1 MPDFC
6 HLHVHTQYSLL
17 DGACRV
23 EDLAETCQE
32 MSMPAVAMTDH
43 GNMFGTVDFF
53 DTMEDAGVKPIV
65 GYEGYFTP
73 DGRHERKHQQGKPEL
88 YHLTFL
94 ARNQAGYENL
104 LRMASLAYVEGLYYK
119 PRVDWELL
127 EECSEGVICLS
138 GCLASRLNDF
148 ILKDMPDAA
157 EQWLGKM
164 RDIFG
169 EEYFYVELQDHGL
182 QEQRRAW
189 PQAAEMAQK
198 MGIPLVATNDAHY
211 LNAEDE
217 SWHEVL
223 LCISTR
229 STLDDP
235 DRFQLESDQLY
246 FKSPEEMA
254 SLFPDHPEALT
265 NTMRIAEMCD
275 IELDRS
281 LKFPAFDI
289 GQKDHATH
297 LRDLVEWGLKERYGS
312 MTEDMRERVDE
323 ELGVIEQMGYVD
335 YFLIVHDFVDFA
347 HDEDIPVGMRGSGSS
362 SLVAHS
368 LGLSD
373 FNPLDYDLLFSR
385 FLDLERRE
393 QPDIDI
399 DLCERRRADV
409 IDYVRQKYGENST
422 AQIITFG
429 TLMARNAVRD
439 VGRVM
444 DVPLDKV
451 DRLAKTIPGGPGVTL
466 EEALE
471 EVPELQAEADED
483 EEVAQLLDY
492 SLRLEGLPRHASTH
506 AAGVVIADKDL
517 WELIPLYK
525 SGDGAVMT
533 QWAMEDLDKMGM
545 LKMDFLGLRT
555 LTILDR
561 AQDIIEERGEEPPDL
576 DAKELD
582 LHDDATY
589 RLLGEG
595 RTTGVFQFGS
605 DGMQRL
611 LRRLKP
617 STMED
622 LIAVVA
628 LYRPGPLGSGM
639 VDDFIDRKHGRAEI
653 EYPHP
658 DFEPILKPTYGVI
671 VYQEQ
676 IMRICNTIAGMTM
689 GAALTMIK
697 AISKKKL
704 EKIKK
709 YRGDFIEGAVA
720 SGIDRQTTEDIYELI
735 ENFAGYGFNKAHA
748 SAYAFVAYRTA
759 YLKAHHPTEFMAAC
773 ISCEMGDTDKVVG
786 LMQDCADLG
795 IEVLPPDV
803 NESGLDFT
811 VVDDGVIRFGLGAV
825 KNVGTKAAES
835 IIAQREKKGEYESI
849 FDFCERIDPGAVTKG
864 CIEALMKGGCFDEL
878 PGRRAQQL
886 AVLDTAVKAGAR
898 ARRDRQM
905 GQKGLF
911 GNANDVDPKTRVEK
925 NLPDVPPLS
934 AREMAGQE
942 AEALGLYVRHDP
954 LEEYR
959 LRLHRL
965 TSALSTELESLEDGE
980 PVVVGGLVENVT
992 RRRLKD
998 NRPWAVAEVLDVED
1012 TLECLLWPEALEEYG
1027 EMLDSGDVLLFRG
1040 NVSHRRGTS
1049 VTVEEVLAL
1058 KDAAR
1063 RLVDSV
1069 VVRVPCESVE
1079 GRLWSSL
1086 EDIFG
1091 RRKGRTPVYFDLQ
1104 SDGLRLRCQVT
1115 GNGGV
1120 QASEN
1125 LAGEIEDLLGV
1136 GTVNFAVK
1144 SGSRNGNGNGRRR
1157 NGSNRRRSRR

>member
-17 DGACRV
+17 DGACRID
-23 EDLAETCQE
+23 DLAQTAVE
-32 MSMPAVAMTDH
+32 MGMPAVAMTDH
-43 GNMFGTVDFF
+43 GNMFGTVDFY
-53 DTMEDAGVKPIV
+53 DTMNDAGVKPII

-73 DGRHERKHQQGKPEL
+73 GSRHERKHQQGKQDL
-88 YHLTFL
+88 FHLTFL
-94 ARNQAGYENL
+94 ARNQTGYENL
-104 LRMASLAYVEGLYYK
+104 LEMASLAYIEGLYYK

-127 EECSEGVICLS
+127 RDCSEGVICLS

-148 ILKDMPDAA
+148 ILKDMPDEARK
-157 EQWLGKM
+157 WLGEM

-169 EEYFYVELQDHGL
+169 EDYFYVELQDHGL
-182 QEQRRAW
+182 EEQRRAW
-189 PQAAEMAQK
+189 PQAADIAQE

-211 LNAEDE
+211 LNADDQ
-217 SWHEVL
+217 SWHDVL

-254 SLFPDHPEALT
+254 ELFPDHPEALE
-265 NTMRIAEMCD
+265 NTVRIAEMCD
-275 IELDRS
+275 VDLDRS
-281 LKFPAFDI
+281 LKFPAFDT
-289 GQKDHATH
+289 GGKDHATH
-297 LRDLVEWGLKERYGS
+297 LRDLVEGGLKDRYGS
-312 MTEDMRERVDE
+312 LTDDMRERMDH

-335 YFLIVHDFVDFA
+335 YFLIVHDFVRFA
-347 HDEDIPVGMRGSGSS
+347 HEEDIPVGMRGSGSS

-373 FNPLDYDLLFSR
+373 FNPLDYDLIFSR

-399 DLCERRRADV
+399 DLCERRRSDV
-409 IDYVRQKYGENST
+409 IDYVRHKYGENST

-451 DRLAKTIPGGPGVTL
+451 DRLAKTIPSGPGVTL
-466 EEALE
+466 EDALE
-471 EVPELQAEADED
+471 EVPELQEEAEQD
-483 EEVAQLLDY
+483 EEVEQLLDY

-533 QWAMEDLDKMGM
+533 QWAMEDLDEMGM

-561 AQDIIEERGEEPPDL
+561 AQDIIEERGQERPVL
-576 DAKELD
+576 DAGEMD
-582 LHDDATY
+582 LEDEATFE
-589 RLLGEG
+589 LLGEG
-595 RTTGVFQFGS
+595 KTTGVFQFGS

-611 LRRLKP
+611 LRRLQP
-617 STMED
+617 TTMED

-676 IMRICNTIAGMTM
+676 IMRICNTIAGMSM

-697 AISKKKL
+697 AISKKKIK
-704 EKIKK
+704 KIKK
-709 YRGDFIEGAVA
+709 YKQDFIDGAVA
-720 SGIDRQTTEDIYELI
+720 NGIDEETTRHIYDLI

-759 YLKAHHPTEFMAAC
+759 YLKAHYPTEFMAAC
-773 ISCEMGDTDKVVG
+773 ISCEMGDTDKVVE
-786 LMQDCADLG
+786 LMEDCSGFG
-795 IEVLPPDV
+795 IDVLPPDI

-811 VVDDGVIRFGLGAV
+811 VVRDGVIRFGLGAV
-825 KNVGTKAAES
+825 KNVGSAAAES
-835 IIAQREKKGEYESI
+835 IIAEREKNGDYKSI
-849 FDFCERIDPGAVTKG
+849 FDLCERVDPGSVTRG

-886 AVLDTAVKAGAR
+886 AVLETAVKAGAR

-911 GNANDVDPKTRVEK
+911 GNQKEEDPEKRVME

-934 AREMAGQE
+934 VRELASQE

-959 LRLHRL
+959 PRLQRL
-965 TSALSTELESLEDGE
+965 TSAVSTGLESRDDGE
-980 PVVVGGLVENVT
+980 PVVVGGLVENIEK
-992 RRRLKD
+992 RRLKD
-998 NRPWAVAEVLDVED
+998 NRPWAIVKVLDLED
-1012 TLECLLWPEALEEYG
+1012 TLECLLWPEAYEEYG
-1027 EMLDSGDVLLFRG
+1027 EMLESGDVLLFSG
-1040 NVSHRRGTS
+1040 NISHRRGTS
-1049 VTVEEVLAL
+1049 VIVEEVMGL
-1058 KDAAR
+1058 KNAAR
-1063 RLVDSV
+1063 RLVKGV
-1069 VVRVPCESVE
+1069 FVEVPCEAAE
-1079 GRLWSSL
+1079 GQLWSSL
-1086 EDIFG
+1086 EDVFH
-1091 RRKGRTPVYFDLQ
+1091 RREGQVPVYLDLD
-1104 SDGLRLRCQVT
+1104 SDGLQLRCQIT

-1120 QASEN
+1120 RASES
-1125 LAGEIEDLLGV
+1125 LAGELEELLGV
-1136 GTVNFAVK
+1136 GTVKFSV
-1144 SGSRNGNGNGRRR
+1144 RPVTGNGGRKKNGARGRR
-1157 NGSNRRRSRR
+1157 GRR